1 MTFIQNQIRSV
12 SFSKVVLL
20 LVLLYS
26 HISFGLTSILTGISP
41 RIFSFLCLTR
51 ASLVAQRLKGLP
63 AMWETWVRSLGRED
77 PPEKEM
83 ATHSSILA
91 WRIPWAEEPGG
102 LPSTGSQRVG
112 HDWATSFFFLCLTN
126 VTIQQIARSL
136 SRHTAQRRSS
146 LPWGLSLLPRGVSL
160 LRLSA
165 RRLSPCCSRC
175 LPRTGSSRGPLRPET
190 GLKAEQSLPCEGMH
204 YSDSLHFHFQQTE
217 GRFLF
222 LTHWRGQ
229 IHRWSV
235 NTVTLTQFNY

>member
-12 SFSKVVLL
+12 NFSKVVLL

-41 RIFSFLCLTR
+41 RIFS
-51 ASLVAQRLKGLP
+51 
-63 AMWETWVRSLGRED
+63 
-77 PPEKEM
+77 
-83 ATHSSILA
+83 
-91 WRIPWAEEPGG
+91 
-102 LPSTGSQRVG
+102 
-112 HDWATSFFFLCLTN
+112 FLCLTN

-222 LTHWRGQ
+222 LTH
-229 IHRWSV
+229 
-235 NTVTLTQFNY
+235 